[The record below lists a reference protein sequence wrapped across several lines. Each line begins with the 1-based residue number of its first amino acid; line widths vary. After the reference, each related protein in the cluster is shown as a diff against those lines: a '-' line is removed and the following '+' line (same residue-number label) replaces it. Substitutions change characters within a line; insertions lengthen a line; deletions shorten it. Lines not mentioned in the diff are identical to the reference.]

1 MVGSIVSSIHLER
14 IFTPAVLQ
22 TGVSFVL
29 ILIVGYVLVR
39 LLAIGARRL
48 FAHNLREQSRL
59 VLTKAITYTGYAIVL
74 VVALN
79 NLGIKLS
86 ALLGAAGVVGIAI
99 GIASQASLGNIISG
113 LFLVSEKAFAV
124 GDVVTVGTQTGV
136 VYSIDALSI
145 KLRTFDNLLIRIPN
159 QTLITSN
166 LTNVTRFPIRRM
178 DFTIGVAYKEDLVR
192 VRDILLEIVHD
203 NPLCLDEPEPLL
215 VFNEFGTSS
224 INILLGVWFE
234 KSNYLQVHNS
244 VFLAIKERF
253 DAAGIELP
261 FPHQSLYTGSATEPF
276 PIRIVGE
283 AERIATDGAAR
294 RRSSEG

>member
-1 MVGSIVSSIHLER
+1 MIGSFLGEIHIER

-22 TGVSFVL
+22 TGLRFVI

-39 LLAIGARRL
+39 FLAVGTRRL

-59 VLTKAITYTGYAIVL
+59 VVTKAITYTGYAIVL

-79 NLGIKLS
+79 NLGVKLS

-99 GIASQASLGNIISG
+99 GIASQATLGNIISG

-124 GDVVTVGTQTGV
+124 GDTVTVGTQTGV

-178 DFTIGVAYKEDLVR
+178 DFTVGVAYKEDLAR
-192 VRDILLEIVHD
+192 VRDLLLEIVRD

-215 VFNEFGTSS
+215 VFNDFGPSS

-244 VFLAIKERF
+244 VFLAVKERF
-253 DAAGIELP
+253 DEEGIELP
-261 FPHQSLYTGSATEPF
+261 FPHQSVYAGSATEPF
-276 PIRIVGE
+276 PIRIVGD
-283 AERIATDGAAR
+283 AERTGSGAKSGRMSNEA
-294 RRSSEG
+294 